1 MLTDRL
7 TKKELPKCHLY
18 DISLESSFTEGLSEE
33 EFGSANEEV
42 YYNTIQEA
50 EQFYIIPQDRG
61 SICREYRLV
70 GCICYIGFLIVFI
83 GIVLIKNFMK
93 EVSKNFMSQLF

>member
-7 TKKELPKCHLY
+7 TKKESPKSCLY
-18 DISLESSFTEGLSEE
+18 DITLESSFTESLSEE
-33 EFGSANEEV
+33 ESGSANE
-42 YYNTIQEA
+42 EA

-70 GCICYIGFLIVFI
+70 GCICCIGFLIVCI
-83 GIVLIKNFMK
+83 GIVLIKHSMK
-93 EVSKNFMSQLF
+93 EVGKNLMSQLI